1 MLSCPLYSP
10 RPVLTDVHVHAPAGY
25 GKMDRLPLTLPQL
38 EGWTVRLVHC
48 SCGGVWRAGIG
59 ALLACLED
67 RESDRHVERLHPTV
81 YVSQGVSGPV
91 QRRVA
96 PWHTLYGIGAPGAL
110 EKSVCYPPSHGR
122 AKAAILAP
130 SSLGRTRPRSGGTMY
145 VCMSKC
151 CLSGHGG
158 RLPQTCVS

>member
-1 MLSCPLYSP
+1 M
-10 RPVLTDVHVHAPAGY
+10 LTDVHVHALAGY

-67 RESDRHVERLHPTV
+67 RESDRHVEGLHPTV

-110 EKSVCYPPSHGR
+110 EKSICYPHR
-122 AKAAILAP
+122 E
-130 SSLGRTRPRSGGTMY
+130 SLHLGEVEGGHRRIP
-145 VCMSKC
+145 
-151 CLSGHGG
+151 G
-158 RLPQTCVS
+158 

>member
-10 RPVLTDVHVHAPAGY
+10 RPVLTDVHVHALAGY

-81 YVSQGVSGPV
+81 YV
-91 QRRVA
+91 
-96 PWHTLYGIGAPGAL
+96 
-110 EKSVCYPPSHGR
+110 
-122 AKAAILAP
+122 
-130 SSLGRTRPRSGGTMY
+130 
-145 VCMSKC
+145 
-151 CLSGHGG
+151 
-158 RLPQTCVS
+158 